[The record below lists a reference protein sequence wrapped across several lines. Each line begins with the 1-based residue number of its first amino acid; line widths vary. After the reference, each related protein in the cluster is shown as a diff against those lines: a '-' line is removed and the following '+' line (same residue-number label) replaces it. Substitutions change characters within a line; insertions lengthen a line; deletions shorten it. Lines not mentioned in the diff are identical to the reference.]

1 MAVQKQRTQILLEPT
16 QHSALAE
23 IARLEKRSVS
33 DVVRS
38 IVDQYLNSRSEDVQK
53 RRARQALETCRQR
66 RKIQARS
73 GVYREICLPRSV
85 PSVRRRWMVWSMRNS
100 EDRR

>member
-1 MAVQKQRTQILLEPT
+1 MVEQKQRTQILLEPK

-23 IARLEKRSVS
+23 IARLEKRSIS

-38 IVDQYLNSRSEDVQK
+38 IVDQYLSSRAEDVRK
-53 RRARQALETCRQR
+53 RRARQALDKLVNMR

-73 GVYREICLPRSV
+73 GVYRGDLLAEARAE
-85 PSVRRRWMVWSMRNS
+85 REAQTES
-100 EDRR
+100 EWLGTEQ

>member
-1 MAVQKQRTQILLEPT
+1 MVVQKQRTQILLEPT

-53 RRARQALETCRQR
+53 RRARQALEKLVAMR

-73 GVYREICLPRSV
+73 GVYQGDLLAEVRAEREAQMECVGSDAER
-85 PSVRRRWMVWSMRNS
+85 
-100 EDRR
+100 